1 MCVLKLIMIIMK
13 GELKGELNTY
23 ISDYHTRTDN
33 RPQARYLNWEASYLD
48 ASSTKNGLSSR
59 HLTPH
64 PFLPLSH
71 GYHLLGLMHN
81 WRRHTCTTNWRG
93 YNWRGGLWTS
103 MLFRISWCARST
115 KIQYLLIHSHY
126 LLFSSLHSF
135 DYRPYTPTIYL
146 GIRPV

>member
-1 MCVLKLIMIIMK
+1 MGYSPDRPLLNHLKTHLLL
-13 GELKGELNTY
+13 EHLKDVCSETDYEGELNTY

-64 PFLPLSH
+64 PFLHVSH

-81 WRRHTCTTNWRG
+81 
-93 YNWRGGLWTS
+93 
-103 MLFRISWCARST
+103 
-115 KIQYLLIHSHY
+115 
-126 LLFSSLHSF
+126 
-135 DYRPYTPTIYL
+135 
-146 GIRPV
+146 